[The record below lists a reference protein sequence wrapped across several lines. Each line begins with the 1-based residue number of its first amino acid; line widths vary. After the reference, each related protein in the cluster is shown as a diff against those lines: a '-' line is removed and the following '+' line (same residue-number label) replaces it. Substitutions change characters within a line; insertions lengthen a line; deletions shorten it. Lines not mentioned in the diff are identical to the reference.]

1 MISPKI
7 KLLWGDTNT
16 LKFANTNRVYF
27 RLGLSEYT
35 SLTQKFNNEVRVDLA
50 LYESNV
56 DDIRPF
62 W

>member
-1 MISPKI
+1 M
-7 KLLWGDTNT
+7 NT

-27 RLGLSEYT
+27 KLEQLEYT
-35 SLTQKFNNEVRVDLA
+35 SLTQKVNNEVRVDLV

-62 W
+62 